1 MISIHYDEMEGD
13 MSSLQSYM
21 RVYKFIESRARLP
34 INCSKVD
41 CIHKGNINIDHILPQ
56 VLTCRAMAT
65 HHS

>member
-21 RVYKFIESRARLP
+21 RVYKFIESRARPP
-34 INCSKVD
+34 IN
-41 CIHKGNINIDHILPQ
+41 CIHKGNNIDHILPQ
-56 VLTCRAMAT
+56 VLKCRTMAT